1 MPSLTYFPIQG
12 RGQAC
17 RYALQYHEV
26 EFENATITFDEW
38 RAAKEAGTYAPATGL
53 PVWTEDDG
61 TRYNQEMAIL
71 MKITQENGSVP
82 QSPKETYEMFWY
94 WEMLKDHKT
103 EGTMGAFF
111 KENCEEEVIEKV
123 VNSKIAIIDKCD
135 DRWADGR
142 AHVAGANI
150 TAADFSLLGS
160 VTSCWDNANLRN
172 PSLRERIQ
180 AHLATK
186 TNVTRV
192 IQGIREA
199 CEGKVTW
206 PETHV

>member
-1 MPSLTYFPIQG
+1 MMWFFETNG
-12 RGQAC
+12 D
-17 RYALQYHEV
+17 HE
-26 EFENATITFDEW
+26 
-38 RAAKEAGTYAPATGL
+38 PA
-53 PVWTEDDG
+53 
-61 TRYNQEMAIL
+61 EMRTAI
-71 MKITQENGSVP
+71 
-82 QSPKETYEMFWY
+82 F
-94 WEMLKDHKT
+94 T
-103 EGTMGAFF
+103 EGAEQAVLDKTV
-111 KENCEEEVIEKV
+111 ENFQALANKY
-123 VNSKIAIIDKCD
+123 NA
-135 DRWADGR
+135 RWADGR

-150 TAADFSLLGS
+150 TAADFSLLAS

-206 PETHV
+206 PETHI